1 MLLIPLIGSAYA
13 ATSSDTL
20 DVFMIYSTPNQ
31 SCSMQEME
39 EMNVFV
45 QSTKQYLDNVS
56 TKKIDMSSICT
67 PIEEIKMSEF
77 PLLLKSLNIQRPD
90 LLIILGDTKINE
102 DMVIHMDSLGL
113 WACTAW
119 DREGECVSDLILSC
133 TDCEYGTQEQGLE
146 TAVWTVS
153 HELSHYFAVKQ
164 PLTNNY
170 YDIENG
176 VHVLQQIYDYC
187 NSFNQFGPCE
197 GMYYE
202 QSINGQTFRVMNFD
216 YILKNA
222 SEMKYFD
229 ISVFA
234 HAESNQPTPEVIE
247 EVVSEPE
254 IIEEIILE
262 PEIIPVSKNQ
272 ESTLYQNSEFG
283 FSILSLG
290 GWVYDDAQ
298 VLELGDGVKAIVTFW
313 DNEEFY
319 TSLID
324 VNFAPNASIPPNSHD
339 GDILDIAMNSMQRQC
354 DSSTVELN
362 GYTCSN
368 FVELGQKTI
377 AVNGQ
382 KSYQIKYSWT
392 ESYPEEYYE
401 NISVVTFVPHG
412 DSLWYIR
419 SDTLTDSYLEYEG
432 QLNQIVQS
440 FRVTNEPF
448 MGADSQQIELT
459 DDETNFLV
467 NMIMNAMDSILNLTF
482 DLAEE
487 PALKEWGD
495 RVIQNVVQRTENQ
508 IIGQL
513 GYDPRVT
520 CC

>member
-1 MLLIPLIGSAYA
+1 
-13 ATSSDTL
+13 
-20 DVFMIYSTPNQ
+20 
-31 SCSMQEME
+31 
-39 EMNVFV
+39 
-45 QSTKQYLDNVS
+45 
-56 TKKIDMSSICT
+56 
-67 PIEEIKMSEF
+67 
-77 PLLLKSLNIQRPD
+77 
-90 LLIILGDTKINE
+90 
-102 DMVIHMDSLGL
+102 
-113 WACTAW
+113 
-119 DREGECVSDLILSC
+119 
-133 TDCEYGTQEQGLE
+133 
-146 TAVWTVS
+146 
-153 HELSHYFAVKQ
+153 
-164 PLTNNY
+164 
-170 YDIENG
+170 
-176 VHVLQQIYDYC
+176 
-187 NSFNQFGPCE
+187 
-197 GMYYE
+197 MYYE

>member
-1 MLLIPLIGSAYA
+1 VKTPLIIASILLIPLIGSAYA
-13 ATSSDTL
+13 ATSSETL

-31 SCSMQEME
+31 SCSMQEMQ
-39 EMNVFV
+39 EMNVLV
-45 QSTKQYLDNVS
+45 QSTKQYLDKVS
-56 TKKIDMSSICT
+56 TKKFEMSSICT
-67 PIEEIKMSEF
+67 PIEEIKLSEF

-102 DMVIHMDSLGL
+102 DMVIHQDAFGR
-113 WACTAW
+113 WACTAL
-119 DREGECVSDLILSC
+119 DSNSECVSDLILSC

-146 TAVWTVS
+146 TAIWTVS
-153 HELSHYFAVKQ
+153 HELSHYFAYKQ
-164 PLTNNY
+164 PFTNNF
-170 YDIENG
+170 YDIQDG
-176 VHVLQQIYDYC
+176 VHVLQDIYNYC
-187 NSFNQFGPCE
+187 STFNQFGPCN

-234 HAESNQPTPEVIE
+234 HAENNQPISEVIE

-254 IIEEIILE
+254 II
-262 PEIIPVSKNQ
+262 PVSINQ

-283 FSILSLG
+283 FSILQLD
-290 GWVYDDAQ
+290 GWVYDDT
-298 VLELGDGVKAIVTFW
+298 VIELNDGAKNIVQFL
-313 DNEEFY
+313 DDEEFY
-319 TSLID
+319 TSLIEVEFSPNGAIPSNSYDED
-324 VNFAPNASIPPNSHD
+324 V
-339 GDILDIAMNSMQRQC
+339 LDMAMNGMQRNC
-354 DSSTVELN
+354 DSITIEQY
-362 GYTCSN
+362 GYTCLD
-368 FVELGQKTI
+368 FVELEKKI
-377 AVNGQ
+377 IEVNGQ

-392 ESYPEEYYE
+392 ESYPEEHYE
-401 NISVVTFVPHG
+401 NISVVTFVTHG
-412 DSLWYIR
+412 DSLWAIR
-419 SDTLTDSYLEYEG
+419 SDTLVDTYPDYEL
-432 QLNQIVQS
+432 QLQQIVQS
-440 FRVTNEPF
+440 FQTTNDPF
-448 MGADSQQIELT
+448 MGTNSNQIELT

-467 NMIMNAMDSILNLTF
+467 NMIMNTMDSILNLTF
-482 DLAEE
+482 GLAEE